1 MERIIKSGTG
11 WRIGRNRAASE
22 HQGLLGG
29 DNWACEL
36 TQGEWQDFCRLLD
49 QLSESMNQMAEM
61 LMESEKITCEAQS
74 DLLWMEVSGY
84 PEAYS
89 LRFILN
95 AGRRCEGEW
104 PPSVVPDLIREIQK
118 INVF

>member
-11 WRIGRNRAASE
+11 WRLGRNRETSE

-36 TQGEWQDFCRLLD
+36 TQAEWQDFCRLLEE
-49 QLSESMNQMAEM
+49 LSASMNQMADM
-61 LMESEKITCEAQS
+61 LMSSEKITCEAQS

-84 PEAYS
+84 PDAYS
-89 LRFILN
+89 LHFILQ

-104 PPSVVPDLIREIQK
+104 PPSAVPDLIREIQK